1 LRNEIRTLLLKD
13 KARFS
18 AKGLFGNPDDS
29 LSMRIPGRQE
39 FLLTLAHTEA
49 VSTEAFETDKSH
61 VAELHAAIYRSRADA
76 GAVLIGQTPWSAAL
90 AALGMAIPTLFDE
103 LARHI
108 GKVELPVCS
117 ADKPGLLGA
126 LKGGSNIAICG
137 DQRVCLG
144 TTSDRLVFNA
154 ELFEKCAKAFV
165 IAQTSGQRIRKVPGW
180 VCYIAGGRLR
190 KDQKRAAESYAAGR
204 IPEGTSAY

>member
-1 LRNEIRTLLLKD
+1 MRNEIRTLLLKD
-13 KARFS
+13 KARFR

-39 FLLTLAHTEA
+39 FLLTLSHTEA
-49 VSTEAFETDKSH
+49 ISTEAFETDKSH
-61 VAELHAAIYRSRADA
+61 VAALHAAIYRSRADA
-76 GAVLIGQTPWSAAL
+76 GAVLIGQTSWSAAL
-90 AALGMAIPTLFDE
+90 AALGTAIPTLFDE
-103 LARHI
+103 PARHI
-108 GKVELPVCS
+108 GKVELPVCG
-117 ADKPGLLGA
+117 ADKPGLLDA

-165 IAQTSGQRIRKVPGW
+165 IAQTCGQRIRKVPGW

-190 KDQKRAAESYAAGR
+190 KDQKSAAESYAAGR
-204 IPEGTSAY
+204 IPEGRNAY